1 MSKMALQRSLN
12 RNKIKRYLEMHEI
25 QSGLFV

>member
-12 RNKIKRYLEMHEI
+12 RNKIERYLERYEI
-25 QSGLFV
+25 QRGLVV

>member
-12 RNKIKRYLEMHEI
+12 RNKIEQYLERYEI
-25 QSGLFV
+25 QRGLVV